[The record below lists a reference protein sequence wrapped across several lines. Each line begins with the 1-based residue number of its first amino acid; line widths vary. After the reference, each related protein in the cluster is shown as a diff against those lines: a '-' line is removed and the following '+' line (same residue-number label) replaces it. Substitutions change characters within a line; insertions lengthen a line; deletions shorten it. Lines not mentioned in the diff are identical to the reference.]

1 MSVRAVRVPGSKWER
16 QGGGGQNMGKSVRAA
31 GAMVEVPGRGGGA
44 MGREKSRGCGNDRW
58 QVGVSGRW
66 E

>member
-1 MSVRAVRVPGSKWER
+1 
-16 QGGGGQNMGKSVRAA
+16 MGKSVRAA

-66 E
+66 G